1 MLLNGLQYSRSVCR
15 FGKSYSHI
23 AVRPRQELKA
33 RFRLAGALLVAFIV
47 TVVGAPLSHA
57 QGIPTSMG
65 PNMPGTNIATRNGAT
80 LHVSIVDGNKKP
92 LKQQSLIRVTNQ
104 ATGTV
109 QFQTTNASE
118 AKFSDLPVANYL
130 IEVGAAG
137 YLGVHEEIAV
147 TDVAYDVTKTV
158 TLSRDPAAVDL
169 KLKDAGLLPSKARKE
184 AEKGMQ
190 MLELAD
196 FPGARKH
203 LEAANHLYPS
213 SSSINFLLGYLALQQ
228 KDQDRELE
236 YLTAATKL
244 DPNNVQ
250 AQNLLGQLYYQ
261 RGDYAHAVEAEEKVI
276 ATNGESLIARKVL
289 ANSYLKLKQFQKARE
304 NSEWMVEKGGS
315 VGESAR
321 LILGQALA
329 GLQQYQAAIDTLKAY
344 LDTEQAS
351 PVAPQ
356 VRKLIVQL
364 EKQESQGAGAN
375 ANVGIGDPDLAAES
389 ESSAGN
395 AGMPS
400 DIDTQ
405 KPSLAAGVPCPV
417 NIHEIT
423 ANSSKALIDSIA
435 QYSAIEHMVHE
446 SLSPQ
451 GTPGSRETRQFNYVV
466 SVSEPTPGSLNIQE
480 YRDSGDLDMPDKI
493 TTTGLPVL
501 AIAFHPLFREDFE
514 MRCEGLGDWNGQAAW
529 LVHFRQFD
537 EKPGRLRTYVVN
549 KNNYPV
555 RLKGRAWIGAD
566 NLQIIHL
573 ETDLVRAIPEIHLM
587 TEHTSVS
594 YGPVQ
599 FKKKGTDLWLPTSAE
614 LYVHFGRRRFY
625 RSETFD
631 HFMLFATDAV
641 DKAKLPTNDSTQ
653 GPTQGPTAGPGPGLP
668 R

>member
-1 MLLNGLQYSRSVCR
+1 MLLNILENCRAVCR
-15 FGKSYSHI
+15 FGKWYPHT
-23 AVRPRQELKA
+23 AVDPRQALKA
-33 RFRLAGALLVAFIV
+33 RFRLAGALLVALIV
-47 TVVGAPLSHA
+47 IFAGEPLSHA

-65 PNMPGTNIATRNGAT
+65 PGMPGTPIATRGGAT
-80 LHVSIVDGNKKP
+80 LRVSIVDENKKP

-104 ATGTV
+104 ATGTIL
-109 QFQTTNASE
+109 FQTTNASE
-118 AKFSDLPVANYL
+118 AKFADLPAANYL

-137 YLGVHEEIAV
+137 YLGMHEEIAI
-147 TDVAYDVTKTV
+147 TDIAYDMTKTV
-158 TLSRDPAAVDL
+158 TLSRDPAAVEL
-169 KLKDAGLLPSKARKE
+169 KLKDAGQLPSKARKE
-184 AEKGMQ
+184 AEKGLQ
-190 MLELAD
+190 ALELAN
-196 FPGARKH
+196 FLEARKH

-244 DPNNVQ
+244 DPTNVP

-261 RGDYAHAVEAEEKVI
+261 RGDYAHAVAAEEIVI
-276 ATNGESLIARKVL
+276 ASNGESLIARKVL

-304 NSEWMVEKGGS
+304 NSEWIVEKGGS
-315 VGESAR
+315 EGASAR

-329 GLQQYQAAIDTLKAY
+329 GLQQYRAAIETLKAY
-344 LDTEQAS
+344 LDGEQAS
-351 PVAPQ
+351 SVAPQ
-356 VRKLIVQL
+356 VRNLIAQL

-375 ANVGIGDPDLAAES
+375 ANAGIGDPELTGES

-400 DIDTQ
+400 DIDAQ
-405 KPSLAAGVPCPV
+405 KPSLAAGVPCPA
-417 NIHEIT
+417 NILEIT
-423 ANSSKALIDSIA
+423 ANPSKALVDSVA
-435 QYSAIEHMVHE
+435 QFSAVEHMVHE
-446 SLSPQ
+446 NLSPQ
-451 GTPGSRETRQFNYVV
+451 GTPGNRETRQYNYVV
-466 SVSEPTPGSLNIQE
+466 SISEPTQGTLIIQE

-501 AIAFHPLFREDFE
+501 AIAFHPFFREDFE

-537 EKPGRLRTYVVN
+537 EKPSRLRTYVVN

-555 RLKGRAWIGAD
+555 RLKGRAWIQAD

-599 FKKKGTDLWLPTSAE
+599 FKKSGADLWLPTSAE
-614 LYVHFGRRRFY
+614 LYVHFGKRRFY

-641 DKAKLPTNDSTQ
+641 DKAKLPTNDSIQ
-653 GPTQGPTAGPGPGLP
+653 SPTAGPGAGLH